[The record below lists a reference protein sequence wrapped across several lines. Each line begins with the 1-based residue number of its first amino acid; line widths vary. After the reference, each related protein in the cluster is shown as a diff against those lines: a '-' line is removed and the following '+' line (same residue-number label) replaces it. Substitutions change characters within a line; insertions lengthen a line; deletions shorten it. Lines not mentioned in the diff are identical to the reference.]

1 MTHFESKTI
10 QLKISLGD
18 EQTKREYDIYVALTV
33 SIARDGATLQVT

>member
-18 EQTKREYDIYVALTV
+18 EQTKREYEIYVAFTV
-33 SIARDGATLQVT
+33 SIAKDNTTLEVT